1 MNTTSN
7 SFYLQTA
14 DGADGRGHSIL
25 IWEAEGRDLH
35 EDTMGI
41 LRRTVRT
48 RLHAVSKEK
57 YIWFMQCSKDCSDND
72 ASVTLDKQ
80 LDSDSSE
87 NIVDDNE

>member
-1 MNTTSN
+1 MNTDSN
-7 SFYLQTA
+7 SFYLRTA
-14 DGADGRGHSIL
+14 DRADGRGHSIL

-48 RLHAVSKEK
+48 RLRVAYKEK
-57 YIWFMQCSKDCSDND
+57 YIGFMQCSKDRSKDN
-72 ASVTLDKQ
+72 ASVTLDKK

-87 NIVDDNE
+87 NIVDNNE